1 MTLSDLLTD
10 ADLEEI
16 ERRDAAYWTSASA
29 EDDTGRQRAHD
40 RRVLLAALRSE
51 RAARGRVKALAVE
64 WDRVAGRTGERMF
77 QGDPSA
83 DIGEDADLGN
93 LRLRSPCRPHHPIHD
108 NPGGLGDDC
117 GFAVSEVIAT
127 QAYTLQVCGYHAR
140 QFTPDVRYPLTFNLA
155 RIRAWQIS
163 NIATL
168 LTEPVR

>member
-83 DIGEDADLGN
+83 
-93 LRLRSPCRPHHPIHD
+93 
-108 NPGGLGDDC
+108 
-117 GFAVSEVIAT
+117 T
-127 QAYTLQVCGYHAR
+127 
-140 QFTPDVRYPLTFNLA
+140 LA
-155 RIRAWQIS
+155 RMQTLETCASALRA
-163 NIATL
+163 A
-168 LTEPVR
+168 LTTPSTTTPEAPE